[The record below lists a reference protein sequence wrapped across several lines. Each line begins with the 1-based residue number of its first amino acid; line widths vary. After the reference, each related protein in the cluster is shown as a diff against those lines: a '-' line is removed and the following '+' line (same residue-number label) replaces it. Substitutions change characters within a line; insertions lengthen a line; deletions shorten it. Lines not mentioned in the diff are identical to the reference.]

1 MDDED
6 KPVLPHKETMAE
18 KKSKTQPIVPPKK
31 DKPPPKKG
39 EESSLA
45 SELWQ
50 LKRKRSQS
58 PHQLRANK
66 LLKGNFDSS
75 LPRITV
81 DSKANITKNT
91 IEDKPVNKNID
102 EALDK
107 TANSCSLGTY
117 LYGLESS
124 SNKKPKRKYLPK
136 KKPMSTSLAFDFNA
150 YYGDN
155 NNESHQSISSGL
167 ASLSIERYCSPENSK
182 ERVNCSDPDNTS
194 LPLATSAEWYNK
206 QGKLSKAN
214 AARSEKRRSHQT
226 GDIVVNS
233 ETFSFLLGS
242 QTKESLSESII

>member
-1 MDDED
+1 MAACLEKVLKEKCRFVDDED

-39 EESSLA
+39 ESSLA

-50 LKRKRSQS
+50 LNRKRSQS

-107 TANSCSLGTY
+107 AANSCSLRTY
-117 LYGLESS
+117 LYGLDSS

-136 KKPMSTSLAFDFNA
+136 KKPMSTTLAFDFNT
-150 YYGDN
+150 YYGNN
-155 NNESHQSISSGL
+155 NNESHQSISNGW
-167 ASLSIERYCSPENSK
+167 ASINREILFSRKFKRKSEMF
-182 ERVNCSDPDNTS
+182 
-194 LPLATSAEWYNK
+194 
-206 QGKLSKAN
+206 
-214 AARSEKRRSHQT
+214 RSRQSVPT
-226 GDIVVNS
+226 PGNIC
-233 ETFSFLLGS
+233 
-242 QTKESLSESII
+242 